1 MRNMAERVMPEH
13 ADEAFM
19 VGILEPVKREI
30 GEEIKEI
37 LVKAGVSEYVV
48 NGLLNSDSKLG
59 KLRELAE
66 KLMELCDSLVA
77 GKDVK
82 LPEEF
87 SVFTKEELIEGCL
100 ESERRAQAILSTL

>member
-1 MRNMAERVMPEH
+1 MSGCIPALKS
-13 ADEAFM
+13 
-19 VGILEPVKREI
+19 GILARQFS
-30 GEEIKEI
+30 IKEI
-37 LVKAGVSEYVV
+37 LVKAGVSEHVV

-66 KLMELCDSLVA
+66 KLMELCDNLVA
-77 GKDVK
+77 GGKDVK

-87 SVFTKEELIEGCL
+87 SVFTKEELVEGCL